1 VGAAGEEREVS
12 GAILELDDVSGKK
25 LVEDSADVVIV
36 GTGAG
41 GATAARVLAEA
52 GLDLILIEEGPKVT
66 TSELRSDMYTA
77 FKRFWRDMGFQV
89 AEGRAFTP
97 VLQGR
102 CIGGTTVINGA
113 IMHRMP
119 EAIHAAWRDDYGVS
133 DVLSYE
139 ALTRVYDQLDRELH
153 VGPAPEPVV
162 GNNSALMRA
171 GVEKLGLRG
180 NLIRRNVDGC
190 RGSAHC
196 NQGCPTARKQSMDVS
211 YVPRAVAAGAR
222 VYATCRADRVRVQ
235 RKRATGVEATFR
247 DPLGRREG
255 PKLRVHARHGVILA
269 ASAIQTP
276 LLLQASA
283 IGRPSRL
290 VGQRLQ
296 THPGSGMMGVFDKP
310 VEAWFGATQGYETT
324 HYWSERM
331 KFESVGMPL
340 EVAAARLPGLGTAAM
355 KEMIDFGHV
364 GIWGVQVRAEAHGSV
379 RQAPF
384 GGAKIAFD
392 MTTADL
398 ERLKL
403 GLFRVAEMMFAAGAR
418 EVMPAV
424 HGLPDRVRSVDE
436 MKKVLD
442 VPADPRH
449 FHCIAAHLFG
459 TALMGRGASSSVV
472 APDGQVH
479 DVKDLYVA
487 DSSVFPTNM
496 GVNPQH
502 TICAVAWLFAER
514 LADRISRA

>member
-1 VGAAGEEREVS
+1 VS
-12 GAILELDDVSGKK
+12 GTLFELDDVADRK
-25 LVEDSADVVIV
+25 LVEDAADVVIV

-52 GLDLILIEEGPKVT
+52 GLSLILIEEGPPVKT
-66 TSELRSDMYTA
+66 AELRSDMYTA

-102 CIGGTTVINGA
+102 CVGGTTVINGA
-113 IMHRMP
+113 IMHRLP
-119 EAIHAAWRDDYGVS
+119 EAIHAAWGEEYGAT
-133 DVLSYE
+133 DVLSYQ
-139 ALTRVYDQLDRELH
+139 ALDRVYDTLDRELH
-153 VGPAPEPVV
+153 VGSAPEQVV

-180 NLIRRNVDGC
+180 NLIRRNVQRC

-211 YVPRAVAAGAR
+211 YVPRAIAAGAR
-222 VYATCRADRVRVQ
+222 VYATCRAERVRVE
-235 RKRATGVEATFR
+235 RGRAAGVDARFR

-255 PKLRVHARHGVILA
+255 PRLRVHARHAVILA

-276 LLLQASA
+276 LLLTASG
-283 IGRPSRL
+283 IGRRSRL
-290 VGQRLQ
+290 VGRRLQ
-296 THPGSGMMGVFDKP
+296 THPGSGMMGVFDQP
-310 VEAWFGATQGYETT
+310 VKVWFGATQGYETT
-324 HYWSERM
+324 HYWGERM

-340 EVAAARLPGLGTAAM
+340 EVAAARLPGLGAEAIA
-355 KEMIDFGHV
+355 ELCDFERLA
-364 GIWGVQVRAEAHGSV
+364 IWGVQVRAEAHGSV
-379 RQAPF
+379 RGSLGAP
-384 GGAKIAFD
+384 KIAFD
-392 MTTADL
+392 MTGADL

-403 GLFRVAEMMFAAGAR
+403 GLYRVAEMMFAAGAR
-418 EVMPAV
+418 AVMPAV
-424 HGLPDRVRSVDE
+424 HGLPDRVHSLDE
-436 MKKVLD
+436 MKKVFE
-442 VPADPRH
+442 VPADPRN

-459 TALMGRGASSSVV
+459 TAIMGRGPSSSVV

-479 DVKDLYVA
+479 EVKDLYVA

-502 TICAVAWLFAER
+502 TICAVAWLLAER
-514 LADRISRA
+514 LADRIAHT

>member
-1 VGAAGEEREVS
+1 MS
-12 GAILELDDVSGKK
+12 GAILELDSFPGRGP
-25 LVEDSADVVIV
+25 VEDSADVVIV

-52 GLDLILIEEGPKVT
+52 GLDLILIEEGPPVKT
-66 TSELRSDMYTA
+66 AELRSDMYSA
-77 FKRFWRDMGFQV
+77 FKSFWRDMGFQV

-102 CIGGTTVINGA
+102 CVGGTTVINGA

-119 EAIHAAWRDDYGVS
+119 EAIHGAWRDEFGVS
-133 DVLSYE
+133 DVLTYA
-139 ALTRVYDQLDRELH
+139 ALNRVYDQLDRELH
-153 VGPAPEPVV
+153 VGTAPEPVV
-162 GNNSALMRA
+162 GNNNALMRA
-171 GVEKLGLRG
+171 GVERLGLRG
-180 NLIRRNVDGC
+180 NLIRRNVHDC
-190 RGSAHC
+190 QGSGHC

-211 YVPRAVAAGAR
+211 YVPRALAAGAR
-222 VYATCRADRVRVQ
+222 VYATCRADRVRIE
-235 RKRATGVEATFR
+235 RGRAIGVEARFR

-255 PKLRVHARHGVILA
+255 PLVRVHARHAVILA

-276 LLLQASA
+276 LLLQAS
-283 IGRPSRL
+283 GVGKSSRL
-290 VGQRLQ
+290 VGRRLQ
-296 THPGSGMMGVFDKP
+296 THPGSGMMGVFDRP
-310 VEAWFGATQGYETT
+310 VNVWFGATQGYETT
-324 HYWSERM
+324 HYWGERM

-340 EVAAARLPGLGTAAM
+340 EVAAARLPGLGPAALE
-355 KEMIDFGHV
+355 EMADFDRLA
-364 GIWGVQVRAEAHGSV
+364 IWGVQVRAEAHGSV

-384 GGAKIAFD
+384 GGAQIKFD
-392 MTTADL
+392 MTSADL

-418 EVMPAV
+418 AVMPAV
-424 HGLPDRVRSVDE
+424 HGLPDRVHSVDE
-436 MKKVLD
+436 MRKVFD
-442 VPADPRH
+442 VPPDPRH

-459 TALMGRGASSSVV
+459 TALMGRGPSSSVV

-479 DVKDLYVA
+479 EVKDLYVA

-514 LADRISRA
+514 LADRIARA